1 VRHLYVSFS
10 FEVEELPVDQSAEL
24 VLSILCKCPTLQGI
38 YMDNVPTMFITRHL
52 LVTELASFTSLT
64 SFGFR
69 AIGYGTKE
77 TQDANMEL
85 SFAPPAPLYLP
96 AMSNIQN
103 LFLAGIDLQGVSC
116 PLDYSIFRSVQWLH
130 LHWTCPS
137 ALFIRHL
144 ETLPCLQRLHIGFA
158 RVEKSDLK
166 NVVIGSP
173 SLEIAT
179 YCLLMQ
185 SSNGSIWDLDG
196 SDQVLQMQSGKRI
209 EKWSNFPYYPYSMC
223 VAFIIDVCE

>member
-1 VRHLYVSFS
+1 
-10 FEVEELPVDQSAEL
+10 
-24 VLSILCKCPTLQGI
+24 VLSILCKCLTLQGI
-38 YMDNVPTMFITRHL
+38 YMDNVPTMFITCHL

-69 AIGYGTKE
+69 AIRYGTKE

-103 LFLAGIDLQGVSC
+103 LFLAGIDLQGIHC
-116 PLDYSIFRSVQWLH
+116 PLDYSIFCSMRQLH
-130 LHWTCPS
+130 LHWTRPL
-137 ALFIRHL
+137 ALFIHHL
-144 ETLPCLQRLHIGFA
+144 ETLPCLQRLHVGFT

-173 SLEIAT
+173 SLEI
-179 YCLLMQ
+179 
-185 SSNGSIWDLDG
+185 
-196 SDQVLQMQSGKRI
+196 
-209 EKWSNFPYYPYSMC
+209 
-223 VAFIIDVCE
+223 